1 MLVGKQLQKCRFKCL
16 LVKAVDESL
25 SFLGDSAKCSI
36 YFHLETSFGM
46 KREEIPKKPEV
57 FAEKLEELFK
67 EGSCYIKRLILKR
80 LYESAG
86 LELKCKKGYSFTDY
100 INEVKEFLDKQAENK
115 VEERLLKCGK
125 KKLTARS

>member
-1 MLVGKQLQKCRFKCL
+1 MQKCKFKCL

-36 YFHLETSFGM
+36 YFYLETSFGI

-67 EGSCYIKRLILKR
+67 DGSCYIKRLILKR
-80 LYESAG
+80 LYESVG
-86 LELKCKKGYSFTDY
+86 LELKCKKDYSFADY

-115 VEERLLKCGK
+115 VEGRLLKCGK
-125 KKLTARS
+125 KKPTARS

>member
-1 MLVGKQLQKCRFKCL
+1 MQVVKQLQKCRFKCL
-16 LVKAVDESL
+16 FTKAVEESL
-25 SFLGDSAKCSI
+25 SLLGESAKCSI
-36 YFHLETSFGM
+36 YFHLETSFEI
-46 KREEIPKKPEV
+46 KREEIPKNPEV
-57 FAEKLEELFK
+57 FAEKLEELFGG
-67 EGSCYIKRLILKR
+67 GSRYIKRLILKR

-100 INEVKEFLDKQAENK
+100 INEVKEFLNKQIENK